1 MRIKTVS
8 YFRLRILWLSG
19 SLLLTGFLVW
29 YAVGSYLN
37 SLPVA
42 QTMQRGLA
50 LSLGQS
56 IEGVA
61 TRDPSFATLAAFRS
75 NDLAYFALL
84 DRNGKIRFHSNNELI
99 GETVEDTRYLPVFTS
114 GEFLATRIRL
124 RTGEDVYESHLPMHL
139 PGGTLALR
147 LVLHTW
153 SADQI
158 VEQAKV
164 GMLLLLGLT
173 AVAWGMGLFALHLQ
187 RRDLKR
193 QEALVRHEH
202 LAQLGEL
209 GAVMAHEVRTPL
221 AGIKGF
227 AQLLHERLDDPRQQ
241 QYASKIVDESE
252 RLERLVTDLLTYA
265 RQEPQ
270 PEGCALVEEAVQRAW
285 ENLSSAADISG
296 VRLLLTGCVDK
307 PVACPPDRLQ
317 QLLLN
322 LFNNAVQA
330 MPDGGELQVIL
341 SQDAD
346 QAVLLIA
353 DNGTGFS
360 TESLLRVFDPFYTTR
375 ASGSGLGLAICRKL
389 VEAYRGTITAKNGK
403 TGGAELT
410 LQLPLVKEKQ

>member
-1 MRIKTVS
+1 MKTML
-8 YFRLRILWLSG
+8 RLRFSTLWLTG
-19 SLLLTGFLVW
+19 GLLLTGFLVW
-29 YAVGSYLN
+29 FAIASYLN
-37 SLPVA
+37 ALPVA

-61 TRDPSFATLAAFRS
+61 TRDPSLTTLAAFRS

-84 DRNGKIRFHSNNELI
+84 DTTGTIRFHSNNELI
-99 GETVEDTRYLPVFTS
+99 GETVADTRYLPVFTS

-124 RTGEDVYESHLPMHL
+124 GTGEEVYESHLPMHL

-147 LVLHTW
+147 LVLHTF

-158 VEQAKV
+158 IRQARI
-164 GMLLLLGLT
+164 GMFLLLGLT
-173 AVAWGMGLFALHLQ
+173 VAAWGMGLFALRLQ
-187 RRDLKR
+187 KRDLQH

-227 AQLLHERLDDPRQQ
+227 AQLLRERLEDPRQQ
-241 QYASKIVDESE
+241 HYATKIVTESE

-270 PEGCALVEEAVQRAW
+270 PEGCALVEEAVLRAW
-285 ENLSSAADISG
+285 ENLASAADTAG

-307 PVACPPDRLQ
+307 PVVCPPDRLH

-322 LFNNAVQA
+322 LFHNAVQA
-330 MPDGGELQVIL
+330 MPDGGELQVTL

-346 QAVLLIA
+346 QVVLLIA
-353 DNGTGFS
+353 DNGPGFS
-360 TESLLRVFDPFYTTR
+360 AESLQRIFDPFYTTR

-410 LQLPLVKEKQ
+410 LQLPLAKENR